1 MSKIDSAFIKQLV
14 ATTQNI
20 ELDERAAAHLAK
32 VSEQAF
38 RTLGRVAGS
47 SLFDTEPARFEAA
60 MARLAGDSDD

>member
-1 MSKIDSAFIKQLV
+1 MSNIDSAFIKRFV
-14 ATTQNI
+14 AATQNV
-20 ELDERAAAHLAK
+20 ELDEQAATHLAK

-60 MARLAGDSDD
+60 MGRLAGDDDD